1 VLRLLCDFEICC
13 GVEILESL
21 HYAADSVVRSFKLK
35 FLHLLDTNSP
45 QEVRLK
51 CGSFLSTDWSD
62 GDVVFANST
71 CFEDDLVANLAEQA
85 ERLKPGA
92 LFITFTK
99 ALGSDAFEILERKR
113 YRMSKSSC
121 VPTNYCKFILPECR
135 LGPCNSLY
143 TGTQKL

>member
-1 VLRLLCDFEICC
+1 MLRLLCDFEICC

-85 ERLKPGA
+85 ERLKPSR
-92 LFITFTK
+92 TK
-99 ALGSDAFEILERKR
+99 CFRGPSRRGGPANYEQLSDFGVVVPERNLRNFMLGE
-113 YRMSKSSC
+113 
-121 VPTNYCKFILPECR
+121 
-135 LGPCNSLY
+135 
-143 TGTQKL
+143 

>member
-1 VLRLLCDFEICC
+1 
-13 GVEILESL
+13 
-21 HYAADSVVRSFKLK
+21 
-35 FLHLLDTNSP
+35 
-45 QEVRLK
+45 LK
-51 CGSFLSTDWSD
+51 CASFLSTDWSD